1 MRAIVIT
8 ERGGPGVLAMRDVA
22 DPEPGPFDILVD
34 VAASALNRADLLQR
48 RGLYPAPP
56 GSPADIPGLE
66 FAGTVLAIGAAVTR
80 FQPGDRVMGI
90 VGGGA
95 AAERLI
101 VHEREAMRVPAGLAL
116 TEAAAI
122 PEAFATAFDAA
133 VLQGGLAS
141 GQWLVVN
148 AVGSGVGTAAIQIA
162 RALGA
167 RSVGSSRTP
176 TKLGL
181 ARGFGLDV
189 AVEGDSTALPAAVRE
204 ATGGAGAAVAV
215 DLVGGPGLG
224 AMLECLRPTGTA
236 VLVGLMGG
244 VEAPISLAR
253 VLRHRLRIVGT
264 VLRSRGLEEK
274 IALARAFEDRMV
286 PLFEGGN
293 PRLRPVVDRV
303 VSWTDVAQAHEHLES
318 NESFGKI
325 VLEHR

>member
-1 MRAIVIT
+1 LRAVVIT
-8 ERGGPGVLAMRDVA
+8 ERGGPSVLALREVA
-22 DPEPGPFDILVD
+22 EPTAGPFEILVD

-48 RGLYPAPP
+48 KGVYPAPP
-56 GSPADIPGLE
+56 GVPADIPGLE
-66 FAGTVLAIGAAVTR
+66 FAGTVVAIGAAVTR
-80 FQPGDRVMGI
+80 WSVGDRVMGI

-95 AAERLI
+95 MAERLVI
-101 VHEREAMRVPAGLAL
+101 HEREAMRAPAGLAL

-122 PEAFATAFDAA
+122 PEAFGTAFDAA

-141 GQWLVVN
+141 GQWLAIN

-167 RSVGSSRTP
+167 RTIGSSRTV

-189 AVEGDSTALPAAVRE
+189 AVEGDSAALPDAVSAAT
-204 ATGGAGAAVAV
+204 AGAGVAVAV
-215 DLVGGPGLG
+215 DLVGGPGLS
-224 AMLECLRPTGTA
+224 AMLECLRPKGTL

-244 VEAPISLAR
+244 VEAPLSLGR
-253 VLRHRLRIVGT
+253 LLRHRLHVVGT

-274 IALARAFEDRMV
+274 IALARAVEDRLV
-286 PLFEGGN
+286 PLFEGAQ

-303 VSWTDVAQAHEHLES
+303 LPWTEVVRAHEALEA
-318 NESFGKI
+318 NDTFGKI

>member
-1 MRAIVIT
+1 MRAVVIT
-8 ERGGPGVLAMRDVA
+8 ERGGPEVLAMRDVA
-22 DPEPGPFDILVD
+22 EPEPGPFDVLVD
-34 VAASALNRADLLQR
+34 VAASALNRADLLQC

-66 FAGTVLAIGAAVTR
+66 FAGTVLSTGSAVTR
-80 FQPGDRVMGI
+80 FQAGDRVMGI

-101 VHEREAMRVPAGLAL
+101 IHEREAMRVPAGLAL

-141 GQWLVVN
+141 GQWLVIN

-189 AVEGDSTALPAAVRE
+189 AVAGDSSALPGAVRE
-204 ATGGAGAAVAV
+204 ATGGIGAAVAV
-215 DLVGGPGLG
+215 DLVGGPGLS
-224 AMLECLRPTGTA
+224 AVLECLRPTGTV

-244 VEAPISLAR
+244 VEAPLSLGR
-253 VLRHRLRIVGT
+253 VLRGRLRIVGT
-264 VLRSRGLEEK
+264 VLRSRGIEEK

-303 VSWTDVAQAHEHLES
+303 VSWTDAAQAHKHLES
-318 NESFGKI
+318 NESFGKV

>member
-1 MRAIVIT
+1 MRAVVIT
-8 ERGGPGVLAMRDVA
+8 ERGGPEVLALREVA
-22 DPEPGPFDILVD
+22 EPSPGPFELLVD

-56 GSPADIPGLE
+56 GAPADIPGLE
-66 FAGTVLAIGAAVTR
+66 FAGTVLSVGEAVTR
-80 FQPGDRVMGI
+80 FAAGDRVMGV

-95 AAERLI
+95 AAERLAI
-101 VHEREAMRVPAGLAL
+101 HEREAMRCPEGLAL
-116 TEAAAI
+116 TESAAI

-148 AVGSGVGTAAIQIA
+148 AVGSGVGTAAVQLA

-181 ARGFGLDV
+181 ARGLGLDV

-204 ATGGAGAAVAV
+204 ATGGAGAAVAL
-215 DLVGGPGLG
+215 DLVGGPGLA
-224 AMLECLRPTGTA
+224 AMLECLRPTGTL

-244 VEAPISLAR
+244 VEADLSLGR
-253 VLRHRLRIVGT
+253 VLRQRLRLVGT
-264 VLRSRGLEEK
+264 VLRSRPLEEK
-274 IALARAFEDRMV
+274 MALARAFEDRVV
-286 PLFEGGN
+286 PLFEGADA
-293 PRLRPVVDRV
+293 PLRPVVDRV
-303 VSWTDVAQAHEHLES
+303 LSWEAVADAHRALES
-318 NESFGKI
+318 NDSFGKI

>member
-1 MRAIVIT
+1 MRAVVIT
-8 ERGGPGVLAMRDVA
+8 ERGGPEVLALRDVPE
-22 DPEPGPFDILVD
+22 PEPGPFDLLVD

-66 FAGTVLAIGAAVTR
+66 FAGTVSAIGAAVSR
-80 FQPGDRVMGI
+80 FAVGDRVMGI

-95 AAERLI
+95 AAERLVI
-101 VHEREAMRVPAGLAL
+101 HEREAMRAPVGLAL

-141 GQWLVVN
+141 GQWLVIN
-148 AVGSGVGTAAIQIA
+148 AVGSGVGTAAVQIA
-162 RALGA
+162 RAFGA
-167 RSVGSSRTP
+167 RSIGSSRTA

-181 ARGFGLDV
+181 ARGLGLDV
-189 AVEGDSTALPAAVRE
+189 AVEGDSAALPAAVRD

-215 DLVGGPGLG
+215 DLVGGPGLS
-224 AMLECLRPTGTA
+224 AMLECLRPTGTV

-244 VEAPISLAR
+244 VEAQLSLAR
-253 VLRHRLRIVGT
+253 LLRNRLRIVGT
-264 VLRSRGLEEK
+264 VLRSRGIEEK
-274 IALARAFEDRMV
+274 IALARAVEDRLV
-286 PLFEGGN
+286 PLFEGSG
-293 PRLRPVVDRV
+293 PRLKPVVDRV
-303 VSWTDVAQAHEHLES
+303 LPWADVAQAHRDLEA
-318 NESFGKI
+318 NASFGKI